1 MRGFTYDVVKP
12 QVFAIVFTT
21 LISSVIENSLDLI
34 FLFVLYLWVN
44 IVGGVRLIIV
54 KLAEIL
60 HIVDI
65 VWDLAASAGHTNFIP

>member
-12 QVFAIVFTT
+12 QVFMFTT
-21 LISSVIENSLDLI
+21 LIPGVIENSLDLV

-44 IVGGVRLIIV
+44 IVRRVHLVII

-60 HIVDI
+60 HIIDI
-65 VWDLAASAGHTNFIP
+65 G